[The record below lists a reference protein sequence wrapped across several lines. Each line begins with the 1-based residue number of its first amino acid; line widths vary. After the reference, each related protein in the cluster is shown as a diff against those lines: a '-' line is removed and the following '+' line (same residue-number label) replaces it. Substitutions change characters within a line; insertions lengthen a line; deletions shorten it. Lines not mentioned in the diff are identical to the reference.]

1 MERYPLMVP
10 KHLVQVSYRKARV
23 SALHEELI
31 MNNYQY
37 RNTCF
42 GGRDSS
48 QKVDL
53 LLILSIVVLIIN
65 FKFQVVAF
73 PLQCCIALYAVFK
86 GDVKYIPVA
95 YLALQDASYFKFL
108 NVETPIKFNVGIP
121 LSVHNIFIIGTFF
134 YVICKSLRQKYRK
147 IDVAIMLLWMS
158 TAIPALY
165 IALRAKH
172 DDMLSVWQTPL
183 IWFMVP
189 SLYYWGII
197 MGKTWD
203 VSKEYFVKRMVLVF
217 LVQMILQL
225 MSQYSV
231 GCAFQD
237 TIIPICFCFALLSLP
252 SNLMFKLIASLGA
265 TVAFAVMFLTR
276 YLNMV
281 KDVGY
286 AEGMEL
292 VSTFTRLGVTV
303 VGCCLCCLRGQ
314 ILRAFPYLALV
325 SCSIVFAYATIRA
338 NTKVQS
344 NAIGSS
350 GARTFAERFE
360 FKLVGDRGHVW
371 LDAIKTELFNPPLV
385 FKRYRDIAVYY
396 PELGKWGEKMP
407 PHNQVLTLLCRS
419 GWWMG
424 LVMVLFLWRLHIGEF
439 KAAVLIDNDTF
450 TLRALLAPSAAIF
463 VIVGLTGQ
471 HVFTQMWQCTS
482 LASLTFP
489 GILYGA
495 VLERIHNGRLMVLR

>member
-1 MERYPLMVP
+1 
-10 KHLVQVSYRKARV
+10 
-23 SALHEELI
+23 
-31 MNNYQY
+31 MNNCQY
-37 RNTCF
+37 RNDCPNEC
-42 GGRDSS
+42 DSS
-48 QKVDL
+48 QKVDFL
-53 LLILSIVVLIIN
+53 LLFSIVVLIIN

-86 GDVKYIPVA
+86 GDVKYIPVV

-108 NVETPIKFNVGIP
+108 NVETPIKINIGIP
-121 LSVHNIFIIGTFF
+121 LSVHNVFIIGTFF
-134 YVICKSLRQKYRK
+134 SVVCKSFKQRYRK

-165 IALRAKH
+165 IAARAKY

-183 IWFMVP
+183 ILFMVP

-197 MGKTWD
+197 MGRTWD

-217 LVQMILQL
+217 FVQMILQL

-237 TIIPICFCFALLSLP
+237 TIIPICFFFALLSLP
-252 SNLMFKLIASLGA
+252 GNITFKLMASLGA
-265 TVAFAVMFLTR
+265 IVAFAVMLFNR

-303 VGCCLCCLRGQ
+303 VGCFLCSLRGHV
-314 ILRAFPYLALV
+314 LRVFPYAALIFCTV
-325 SCSIVFAYATIRA
+325 VFAYATIRA
-338 NTKVQS
+338 NTKVQGDV
-344 NAIGSS
+344 IGST

-371 LDAIKTELFNPPLV
+371 RDAIKTELFNSPLV

-424 LVMVLFLWRLHIGEF
+424 LVMVLFLWRLHLREF
-439 KAAVLIDNDTF
+439 KAAVLIEKDTF

-482 LASLTFP
+482 MASLTFP

-495 VLERIHNGRLMVLR
+495 VLERVRNGRPMVLR